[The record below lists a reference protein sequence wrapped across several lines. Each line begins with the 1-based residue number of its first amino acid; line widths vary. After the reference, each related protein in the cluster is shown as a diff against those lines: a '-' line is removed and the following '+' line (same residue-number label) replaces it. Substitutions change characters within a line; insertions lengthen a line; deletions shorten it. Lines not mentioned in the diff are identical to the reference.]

1 MIARF
6 TLEAP
11 KEFMKKQFVI
21 PLISSLFLAGSLCAA
36 SSDPASLSEAEW
48 TEYRFE
54 RLTVVRTNPELAAAA
69 EQLKSDTKKQEQA
82 VEAAMVK
89 ADPSVAPLLT
99 KLASLLKGNWY
110 APAESDMLS
119 FADWQ
124 KIRAARAAALQANP
138 DLVSAQTALKVKK
151 EALDAKVDAALVKA
165 DPSLA
170 ELVGKMNANDG
181 N

>member
-1 MIARF
+1 
-6 TLEAP
+6 
-11 KEFMKKQFVI
+11 MKKPFV
-21 PLISSLFLAGSLCAA
+21 LLSSLLIAGSLIAA
-36 SSDPASLSEAEW
+36 DLDPATLSEAEW

-54 RLTVVRTNPELAAAA
+54 RLMVVRANPDLAAAA
-69 EQLKSDTKKQEQA
+69 DALKADTKSQAQA

-99 KLASLLKGNWY
+99 KLAALLNGNWY
-110 APAESDMLS
+110 APAEGDVLS

-138 DLVSAQTALKVKK
+138 DLVSSQKALKDKK
-151 EALDAKVDAALVKA
+151 EALDAKVDATLVKA

-170 ELVGKMNANDG
+170 GLVGKLNERDAD
-181 N
+181 